1 MAECERRDGCP
12 VVNDTGKTPPAE
24 MEMIVRTF
32 CTADFSACARFM
44 VLKAL
49 GGEFVPLDLQPRQTD
64 RAREIIR
71 DNQDLL

>member
-1 MAECERRDGCP
+1 MAECERRAGCP
-12 VVNDTGKTPPAE
+12 MVNGSGKTPPAE
-24 MEMIVRTF
+24 IEMIVRAF
-32 CTADFSACARFM
+32 CTADYSACARYM

-49 GGEFVPLDLQPRQTD
+49 GGEFVPLDLQPRQAD